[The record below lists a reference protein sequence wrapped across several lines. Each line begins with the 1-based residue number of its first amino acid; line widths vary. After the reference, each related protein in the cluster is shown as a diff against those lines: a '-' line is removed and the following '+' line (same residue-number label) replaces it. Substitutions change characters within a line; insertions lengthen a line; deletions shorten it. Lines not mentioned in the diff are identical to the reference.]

1 MSSRTAGAAQRIPV
15 TGDRKKKHL
24 TKITREHSSWSEL
37 GAYIKKF
44 FHEASEITHQTW
56 ACVKPFYHLWS
67 SSQLQTLRPRN
78 DHSNSTQRKLN
89 WQAATQA
96 LSVWTKIY
104 EAWRDHFEI
113 EGKGGNREATK
124 RQQWNPLICQLHKAV
139 IPANYFLPR
148 ISQDPCKANELQ
160 AFTSSF
166 KALAILKKG
175 SNTASF
181 KLKACSVVMCNQPI
195 SLSDSSRA
203 GTFACQT
210 CSFLNQA
217 TSTESPVDDHINKH
231 LEET

>member
-1 MSSRTAGAAQRIPV
+1 MNVFPTAHREGFISKKELPLSWEVSFFYEQLEVRQSQAVVAHTFNLSTQEAEAGGFLSSRPAWSTDWVPGQPVWTENPCQR
-15 TGDRKKKHL
+15 GCKKKHL

-113 EGKGGNREATK
+113 EQK
-124 RQQWNPLICQLHKAV
+124 RG
-139 IPANYFLPR
+139 
-148 ISQDPCKANELQ
+148 E
-160 AFTSSF
+160 
-166 KALAILKKG
+166 
-175 SNTASF
+175 
-181 KLKACSVVMCNQPI
+181 
-195 SLSDSSRA
+195 
-203 GTFACQT
+203 
-210 CSFLNQA
+210 
-217 TSTESPVDDHINKH
+217 
-231 LEET
+231 